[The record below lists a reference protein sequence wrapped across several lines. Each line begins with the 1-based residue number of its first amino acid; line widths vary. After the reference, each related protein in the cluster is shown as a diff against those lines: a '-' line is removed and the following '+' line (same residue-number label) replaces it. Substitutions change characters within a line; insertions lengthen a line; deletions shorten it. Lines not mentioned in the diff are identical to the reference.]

1 MKKSEWKKKIK
12 GFYIADCAIR
22 DEDVAYLI
30 MFENSGEY
38 VGGTDE
44 RWRLVSWGPEA
55 IRAKKGTDESCLV
68 SYFNNL
74 YFPSLSL
81 QHKPEQKVV
90 LCDSWGYCFVAHE
103 GEEKAPFLKQKM
115 RTLWGEVYVAGSGGV
130 YKRDGIQGTW
140 VALDMP
146 PKMIADRAKGKRL
159 KYVIEDFDAYSPEEF
174 YILNENGALF
184 YTDNGVWKKVA
195 LKKAGYPKARTGAIC
210 CGPDGNV
217 YIFAKGEDGSKI
229 FQGRKDKWEIIWSEP
244 YGGTHS
250 VEMLAYQ
257 DYVLIMDYGVLSK
270 IKDGE
275 ITPLAIPFE
284 CTSFSVH
291 ENLLMIASGSEAAI
305 FNGEEWKVIV
315 SPHFNKKGVYKRKLL
330 KPNETESETH
340 ETSTHLDLDEV
351 AERLDKVME
360 VIDSLDEDEMEIF
373 REIVVENIAK
383 SYLEGA

>member
-1 MKKSEWKKKIK
+1 
-12 GFYIADCAIR
+12 
-22 DEDVAYLI
+22 
-30 MFENSGEY
+30 
-38 VGGTDE
+38 
-44 RWRLVSWGPEA
+44 
-55 IRAKKGTDESCLV
+55 
-68 SYFNNL
+68 
-74 YFPSLSL
+74 
-81 QHKPEQKVV
+81 
-90 LCDSWGYCFVAHE
+90 
-103 GEEKAPFLKQKM
+103 
-115 RTLWGEVYVAGSGGV
+115 
-130 YKRDGIQGTW
+130 
-140 VALDMP
+140 LDMP

-195 LKKAGYPKARTGAIC
+195 LKKTGYPKARTGAIC
-210 CGPDGNV
+210 CSPDGNV

-284 CTSFSVH
+284 CNSFSVH

-330 KPNETESETH
+330 KRGAAVLASHWSCRWHRNT
-340 ETSTHLDLDEV
+340 TSI
-351 AERLDKVME
+351 R
-360 VIDSLDEDEMEIF
+360 SLLKAI
-373 REIVVENIAK
+373 
-383 SYLEGA
+383 LT